1 MLIRKCAFCIPLMFV
16 AIANAA
22 GQSPADDRQKA
33 VVLPRSYALP
43 VVVYQPDC
51 PLRIEKFSLVD
62 AVEGGGESANFEF
75 RNIGAKPIQS
85 YTISWVTTGGA
96 GEQLNYVAKTPGER
110 INPGETLP
118 NIKGSIVLVPL
129 TDEIRKKLKLEG
141 PMVGLVCLMVVRVE
155 FDDGTVYSDE
165 STYKALQAY
174 FEKAAHNGPHQTFV
188 TPGAK

>member
-96 GEQLNYVAKTPGER
+96 GE
-110 INPGETLP
+110 
-118 NIKGSIVLVPL
+118 
-129 TDEIRKKLKLEG
+129 KLKLEG
-141 PMVGLVCLMVVRVE
+141 PMVGLVCLMVARVE

-188 TPGAK
+188 TPG